1 MKTWTTACPEWED
14 RIVHGQSLV
23 PLAPIFPDQAED
35 ALDVFGNLR
44 MVDADG
50 SPLMADTCR
59 AWVLDLVAALF
70 GAYNAET
77 GRRLITNYFLMVSKK
92 NGKSTI
98 AAGIM
103 LTALILN
110 TRPSGEFLILAPT
123 KEAADNAFKPI
134 RDMIDADEDLKAR
147 FHVQEYNRIVTD
159 HLNKA
164 NLKVVAADS
173 ATVTGK
179 KATGV
184 FIDEL
189 WEFGKQAKSAKML
202 VEATGG
208 LASRPEGFIFY
219 CTTQSDEPPA
229 GVFKAKLDYARNV
242 RDGKIEDRRF
252 LPVIYEFPKAMIER
266 GEHRDLANAHVTNPN
281 WELSVD
287 QQVIEQKYQEAQAE
301 GEGAVRGF
309 LAKHLNV
316 EIGLDLRSDRWAG
329 ADHWEAAGDK
339 SLSFDELIR
348 RSEVIVVG
356 IDGGG
361 LDDLLGLCLIG
372 RERETRKWLHW
383 SHAWAHK
390 IVFERRKDIVSNL
403 LGFEADGDLTIVA
416 RPGDDVLQLAD
427 IICEVRDAGL
437 LPEKQAIGVD
447 SAGIGDIVDELTTE
461 ERGITMEQIVS
472 ISQGWRLNGAI
483 KTTERKVAGGE
494 FVHGGTRLMAW
505 CVGNARTVAVGNAI
519 AINKQVSGSAKI
531 DPLMATFDATTLIAL
546 NPVGCGDIQGFFDN
560 PIMVGL

>member
-1 MKTWTTACPEWED
+1 MNQWTTACPDWED
-14 RIVHGQSLV
+14 RIVRGRSLV
-23 PLAPIFPDQAED
+23 PLEPIFPDQAED

-50 SPLMADTCR
+50 SPLMGDTCR
-59 AWVLDLVAALF
+59 PWVLDLVAALF
-70 GAYNAET
+70 GAYDAEA

-134 RDMIDADEDLKAR
+134 RDMIDADDDLKAR
-147 FHVQEYNRIVTD
+147 FHVQEYSRIVTD
-159 HLNKA
+159 RLNKA
-164 NLKVVAADS
+164 HLKVVAADS

-208 LASRPEGFIFY
+208 LASRPEGFVFY

-229 GVFKAKLDYARNV
+229 GVFKAKLDYARKV
-242 RDGKIEDRRF
+242 RNGDITDLRF
-252 LPVIYEFPKAMIER
+252 LPVIYEFPKAMIAAK
-266 GEHRDLANAHVTNPN
+266 EHRNLENAHVTNPN
-281 WELSVD
+281 WGLSVD

-301 GEGAVRGF
+301 GESAVRGF

-316 EIGLDLRSDRWAG
+316 EIGLDLRSDRWPG
-329 ADHWEAAGDK
+329 AEFWEAAGK
-339 SLSFDELIR
+339 AKHVSLQQLIK
-348 RSEVIVVG
+348 RSEVIDIG

-361 LDDLLGLCLIG
+361 LDDLLGLAVVG
-372 RERETRKWLHW
+372 RDSSTREWLAWTR
-383 SHAWAHK
+383 AWAHPS
-390 IVFERRKDIVSNL
+390 VLERRKGEVSK
-403 LGFEADGDLTIVA
+403 FEDFAKDGDLVLVKRIGQDVDNVA
-416 RPGDDVLQLAD
+416 ELVL
-427 IICEVRDAGL
+427 EVYESGL
-437 LPEKQAIGVD
+437 LDMIGVD
-447 SAGIGDIVDELTTE
+447 PAGVGAILDALIEV
-461 ERGITMEQIVS
+461 GIPQALVTGV
-472 ISQGWRLNGAI
+472 SQGWRLGGAI
-483 KTTERKVAGGE
+483 KTTERRLAEGTLI
-494 FVHGGTRLMAW
+494 HGNQPLMAW
-505 CVGNARTVAVGNAI
+505 CCGNAKVVPVGNSILIT
-519 AINKQVSGSAKI
+519 KQASGSAKI
-531 DPLMATFDATTLIAL
+531 DPLMALFNAVELMSR
-546 NPVGCGDIQGFFDN
+546 NPVARGNVDDFFDD
-560 PIMVGL
+560 PIVVGL

>member
-1 MKTWTTACPEWED
+1 MKTWTTACPDWED

-23 PLAPIFPDQAED
+23 PLAPIFPEQAED

-70 GAYNAET
+70 GAYDEEA
-77 GRRLITNYFLMVSKK
+77 GRRLVTNYFLMVSKK

-202 VEATGG
+202 LEATGG
-208 LASRPEGFIFY
+208 LTSRPEGFVFY

-242 RDGKIEDRRF
+242 RDGKITDLRF
-252 LPVIYEFPKAMIER
+252 LPVIYEFPKEMIKR

-281 WELSVD
+281 WGLSVD

-301 GEGAVRGF
+301 GEGAIRGF

-329 ADHWEAAGDK
+329 AEFWEVQAAPGG
-339 SLSFDELIR
+339 LTFEQLID
-348 RSEVIVVG
+348 RSEVVDIG

-361 LDDLLGLCLIG
+361 LDDLLGFAAAG
-372 RERETRKWLHW
+372 RDKLTRQWLLW
-383 SHAWAHK
+383 THAWAHPS
-390 IVFERRKDIVSNL
+390 VLERRKS
-403 LGFEADGDLTIVA
+403 EASRFLDFAGNGDLTLVETI
-416 RPGDDVLQLAD
+416 GDDVQDVAELVARV
-427 IICEVRDAGL
+427 EAAGL
-437 LPEKQAIGVD
+437 LDKVGVD
-447 SAGIGDIVDELTTE
+447 PSGIGAILDALAEAGIPEDKIIG
-461 ERGITMEQIVS
+461 
-472 ISQGWRLNGAI
+472 ISQGWKLNGAI
-483 KTTERKVAGGE
+483 KTTERKLAEGGL
-494 FVHGGTRLMAW
+494 VHGGQPMMAW
-505 CVGNARTVAVGNAI
+505 CCGNARVVPAGNAI
-519 AINKQVSGSAKI
+519 LITKQASGLAKI
-531 DPLMATFDATTLIAL
+531 DPLMAAFNAISLLSL
-546 NPVGCGDIQGFFDN
+546 NPQAQSGLDNYLADGFF
-560 PIMVGL
+560 GLIGSNS